1 MTCVDLIF
9 CNFNIVV
16 TIIMSSSVVVVP
28 AISATVLLPVLLA
41 PLIIIRNLHDML
53 VFLVYKM
60 AAYIYDWME
69 GMGFEPMTTCV

>member
-1 MTCVDLIF
+1 
-9 CNFNIVV
+9 
-16 TIIMSSSVVVVP
+16 MSSSVVVVP

-41 PLIIIRNLHDML
+41 PPLIIIRNLHDM
-53 VFLVYKM
+53 LVYKM